1 MHSRN
6 KLRGSQQNSTGE
18 RLMRGNEG
26 TEEKPLELL
35 AGREGE
41 TIFNSTEQM
50 ETSAHEWKDSKI
62 SFHAIVGGGNK
73 DWCCL
78 IILAV
83 SSANDTL
90 AKQDNLCHC

>member
-50 ETSAHEWKDSKI
+50 ETSAHE
-62 SFHAIVGGGNK
+62 
-73 DWCCL
+73 
-78 IILAV
+78 
-83 SSANDTL
+83 
-90 AKQDNLCHC
+90 